1 MVTKLMNSNAKRFAD
16 ELLKDIN
23 SLITKTEKLN
33 KTLKK
38 IQIDPSSID
47 MSGFKTLQTAIKAI
61 ESAEQEINIL
71 AVRFG
76 VADEKTKRGAKRK
89 APAATYYAV
98 RPSVRQTSPSAVRP
112 YGRPSDYFEKV
123 HQTHALH
130 TLAKKCN
137 LCCFIFIFCS
147 IANLKNILAV

>member
-1 MVTKLMNSNAKRFAD
+1 MITKLTNSSSMRFAG

-23 SLITKTEKLN
+23 SLITKVEKLN

-47 MSGFKTLQTAIKAI
+47 MSGFKTLQNAMKTI
-61 ESAEQEINIL
+61 ESAEQEVNTW

-76 VADEKTKRGAKRK
+76 VAEEKIKKGAKRK

-98 RPSVRQTSPSAVRP
+98 RPSVKPRRQLSVRMEAHPIILKKFTKRMPCTHWPRSAIYVASSSFFVQSR
-112 YGRPSDYFEKV
+112 
-123 HQTHALH
+123 
-130 TLAKKCN
+130 
-137 LCCFIFIFCS
+137 I
-147 IANLKNILAV
+147 